1 MNNNKTLILLTGFAC
16 NNNCVMCSL
25 ESFKQR
31 KTNRTTKELI
41 LEIERGKKKDFER
54 VEFTGGEP
62 GIRKD
67 IFQLIKYAND
77 LGFKKI
83 GMSTNGRIFYYP
95 EFCQE
100 FVKAGLNRVNI
111 SLYGHTPKLH
121 NAITRTPKAFEQTL
135 QGIKNIQKY
144 SSVTLELNTVV
155 LKINFPYLKQIGSFV
170 LRVLGI
176 QRWAVIDLIPDG
188 NALPLYNSLSVKLTD
203 LSRNLSDFFQTLP
216 KGIQITFFDFP
227 LCLFPP
233 SIRNL
238 DCVSFVVAKERNQI
252 AEQRGYYPTRIKK
265 IGDRYTDKH
274 KVRVPICN
282 DCMFDFRCGGVWK
295 KYIDLYGE
303 DEINTLVEAH
313 NVIKGNGQDR

>member
-1 MNNNKTLILLTGFAC
+1 MLKDNQDKTLILVTGFAC

-41 LEIERGKKKDFER
+41 LEIEKGKKEGFKR
-54 VEFTGGEP
+54 IEFTGGEP

-67 IFQLIKYAND
+67 IFQLIKYAKG
-77 LGFKKI
+77 LGFKEI

-95 EFCQE
+95 GFCQK
-100 FVKAGLNRVNI
+100 FVEADLNRVNI
-111 SLYGHTPKLH
+111 SLYGHTSKLH
-121 NAITRTPKAFEQTL
+121 NAITRTPQAFEQTV
-135 QGIKNIQKY
+135 QGIKNLQKY
-144 SSVTLELNTVV
+144 SFVALELSIVV

-170 LRVLGI
+170 LRTLGI

-188 NALPLYNSLSVKLTD
+188 NALPLYNSLSVRLID
-203 LSRNLSDFFQTLP
+203 LSRELSDL
-216 KGIQITFFDFP
+216 IQILPRSAHINFFDFP
-227 LCLFPP
+227 LCLFPA
-233 SIRNL
+233 SVRNL
-238 DCVSFVVAKERNQI
+238 ECASFVVARERDQI

-265 IGDRYTDKH
+265 NGDRYTDKH

-282 DCMFDFRCGGVWK
+282 NCIFSFRCGGVWR

-303 DEINTLVEAH
+303 DEINTLAEAH
-313 NVIKGNGQDR
+313 NVVKGNG